1 MEERSER
8 EIRMI
13 AQNRKARHDYHV
25 VDSLEAG
32 VALVGTEVKALREGK
47 CSFQDAHAVFKGKD
61 ERTELFLTGLYI
73 PEFKHG
79 NINNHAPKRDRKL
92 LLKKREILR
101 LLQRSQEKGYTII
114 PLAVYFSGPYCKVEI
129 GLCKGKKLYDK
140 RDSIKEKDMQRR
152 MRQAQD

>member
-1 MEERSER
+1 
-8 EIRMI
+8 MI

-25 VDSLEAG
+25 VDSVEAG
-32 VALVGTEVKALREGK
+32 IALVGTEVKSLRDGK

-61 ERTELFLTGLYI
+61 ERAELFLTGLYI
-73 PEFKHG
+73 AEFKHG
-79 NINNHAPKRDRKL
+79 NIHNHVPKRDRKL

-101 LLQRSQEKGYTII
+101 LRQRALEKGYAII

-140 RDSIKEKDMQRR
+140 RDSLKEKDMQRR